1 MLCALWASGASV
13 CVELAMTGSIEAFVQ
28 KLQEEGVDAGRAE
41 AARIVEEVKAQ
52 AEKIAADAEVQAERI
67 RDQARGEA
75 QRTIEQGQT
84 ELQLAS
90 RDVLLLLRETI
101 VGVLETVLY
110 RAAEE
115 ALNDDEFLRTLL
127 HDISV
132 QYAEADATRDAPVEV
147 HVSDDKLKVVTEWAI
162 QEMKRRGVDEPTSH
176 IDLRGKLM
184 SAGFE
189 YNATGGTVEVTPESV
204 AAVLGEMLSPRLRE
218 MIDRVVAEK
227 GQ

>member
-1 MLCALWASGASV
+1 MTDSV
-13 CVELAMTGSIEAFVQ
+13 EAFVQ
-28 KLQEEGVDAGRAE
+28 KLQAEGVDAGRAE
-41 AARIVEEVKAQ
+41 ATRIVEQAKAQ
-52 AEKIAADAEVQAERI
+52 AEKIAADAEAEAERI
-67 RDQARGEA
+67 REQARGEA
-75 QRTIEQGQT
+75 QRTVEQGGA

-90 RDVLLLLRETI
+90 RDVLLRLRETI
-101 VGVLETVLY
+101 VGVLEAILY
-110 RAAEE
+110 GAAEE

-132 QYAEADATRDAPVEV
+132 QYAKTDATRDGPVEV
-147 HVSDDKLKVVTEWAI
+147 HVSDDKLKVVTDWAI
-162 QEMKRRGVDEPTSH
+162 QEMKRRGVDESASH
-176 IDLRGKLM
+176 IDLRGRLM

-218 MIDRVVAEK
+218 MIDRVAAEK